1 MRGPRR
7 RLIQATVLLV
17 ALAALPYVPFMDGY
31 FLSDDLMLDYFLLE
45 DGSLSTSKLAYHLF
59 PTDGYVGRQ
68 IYRPVDFAQL
78 AVDWT
83 FWGTDPFG
91 YHLSNLLFHA
101 ASTILV
107 FFLIR
112 RLGGPGGQTFP
123 SVFGGALFALHPLAP
138 EAVQWIVGRVDL
150 TACFFTLVMLLA
162 FVRYRQ
168 TERRRFYAISLVA
181 LVLALGSK
189 DVAIFAPIYVA
200 LFDAC
205 RPSNWRAVGGVRR
218 MLATQAG
225 FAAVVVAYLGFRVA
239 CFGRLFGKYEAAG
252 QSVGEMMRTRWDEAF
267 ANLAQFVHEIAF
279 PIREGAFGSDEAVA
293 LWLCL
298 AAGYLAIVGVAVAR
312 GLVRGAPPSPGATF
326 AGLWLAATVA
336 PMGYLLLLLPV
347 SSDHLNGRLAYLPLA
362 AFCTAF
368 PLFLFGAARWRERSW
383 RRLRFGAAVLL
394 PAVFAPLTFEHARQ
408 FAQAGRDVVAIRD
421 QITAC
426 AAERPPATPVVFANP
441 PSETNGVYVL
451 RTGLPFLFR
460 PPFSPVD
467 LPIVGLTL
475 TTDEEF
481 GHFIDAHD
489 HEPLLVRWNESR
501 RVIRA
506 IDPYPGQTLP
516 EWRGRALAS
525 WRGEGVGVEP
535 REHAVRFVRPEG
547 VLPKAGGAW
556 EITGPSIRVGPA
568 ALATVTV
575 RLALVGAADG
585 VPVVRLGCLD
595 ESGAERFVDVPVASV
610 PIDGAIHERRIA
622 VRGRLDLLRVR
633 DEAAAW
639 RFTTRVT
646 RVAIRVPAS
655 CSAVVVESVNLS
667 RYPAQL
673 EVVAPADGATLPTDG
688 PVPPFRFRAAP
699 GVAHYRLVLD
709 LPLVGRR
716 TARFARAAAA
726 GTILDKALAGGDN
739 LGPEDFAFDLST
751 VPAEYRGKG
760 LTFRWWI
767 EALTDPARPWL
778 VEAASEPR
786 IARIE

>member
-7 RLIQATVLLV
+7 RLIQATVFLV
-17 ALAALPYVPFMDGY
+17 ALAALPYAPFMDGY

-45 DGSLSTSKLAYHLF
+45 DGSLSGSKFAYHFF

-68 IYRPVDFAQL
+68 IYRPVDFVQL

-168 TERRRFYAISLVA
+168 TERRRFYAIALGA

-189 DVAIFAPIYVA
+189 DVAIFVPIYVV

-205 RPSNWRAVGGVRR
+205 CPARWRTAAALRR
-218 MLATQAG
+218 TATTHAG
-225 FAAVVVAYLGFRVA
+225 FAAVVAAYLGFRIA
-239 CFGRLFGKYEAAG
+239 CFGRMFGKYEAAG
-252 QSVGEMMRTRWDEAF
+252 DSVVEMMRTRWDEAF
-267 ANLAQFVHEIAF
+267 ANVMQFVHEIVFPVRESAF
-279 PIREGAFGSDEAVA
+279 SADEAIA

-326 AGLWLAATVA
+326 AGLWFVATLA

-383 RRLRFGAAVLL
+383 RRLRFGAAALL
-394 PAVFAPLTFEHARQ
+394 PIVFAPLAIEHTQQ
-408 FAQAGRDVVAIRD
+408 FALAGRDVVAIRD
-421 QITAC
+421 QIVARV
-426 AAERPPATPVVFANP
+426 AERPPATPVVFANP
-441 PSETNGVYVL
+441 PAERNGVYVL

-467 LPIVGLTL
+467 VPIVGLSL

-481 GHFIDAHD
+481 GRFVDAHD

-501 RVIRA
+501 RVIRP

-516 EWRGRALAS
+516 EWRGRAMTAF
-525 WRGEGVGVEP
+525 GGDGVRVEP
-535 REHAVRFVRPEG
+535 REHGARFVRPER
-547 VLPKAGGAW
+547 GGAW
-556 EITGPSIRVGPA
+556 DIVGPPMRIGPA
-568 ALATVTV
+568 ALATVAF
-575 RLALVGAADG
+575 RIGLVGATGDA
-585 VPVVRLGCLD
+585 PVVRLACLD
-595 ESGAERFVDVPVASV
+595 ESGAERFVDYPVSPVAA
-610 PIDGAIHERRIA
+610 DGAMHERRVA
-622 VRGRLDLLRVR
+622 VRGRLAHLRVR
-633 DEAAAW
+633 DVGHEW
-639 RFTTRVT
+639 RFTTRLT
-646 RVAIRVPAS
+646 RIALRLPAT
-655 CSAVVVESVNLS
+655 CEAAVVEWVKLS
-667 RYPAQL
+667 RYPAAL
-673 EVVAPADGATLPTDG
+673 EVVGPPDGATLPTSG

-709 LPLVGRR
+709 LQLGGRR
-716 TARFARAAAA
+716 TARFARAAAP
-726 GTILDKALAGGDN
+726 GTILAKSLAGADN
-739 LGPEDFAFDLST
+739 LGPEDFRFDLT
-751 VPAEYRGKG
+751 TLPPEFRGRG